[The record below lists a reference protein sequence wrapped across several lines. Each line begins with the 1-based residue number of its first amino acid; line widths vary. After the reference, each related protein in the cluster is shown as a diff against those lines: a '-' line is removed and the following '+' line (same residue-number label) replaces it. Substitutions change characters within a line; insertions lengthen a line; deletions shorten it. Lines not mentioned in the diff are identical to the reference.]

1 MHLQFSNCFP
11 IETKKVEQLEH
22 ICSNTEIRVKH
33 DQSKKQVGSSGI
45 WTRDLSHPKRES
57 YP

>member
-1 MHLQFSNCFP
+1 MHVQFSNRFP
-11 IETKKVEQLEH
+11 IEKKKVKQLEH
-22 ICSNTEIRVKH
+22 ICRNPEIRAKH